1 MVFYHLVRF
10 TFMKSLSIALI
21 LLLGLFG
28 SYAFFAEKAPASP
41 EKNIAGS
48 LYRPAAYNTTG
59 KASAAEPLRQE
70 VTQAY
75 IPEELTFAGERVPLE
90 DYEVYERLDRE
101 LISISYRHSHTVR
114 ICKLANRWF
123 STIEPILE
131 ANGIPDDF
139 KYLAVAESGLE
150 NVISPK
156 NARGFW
162 QFLKETGK
170 SHGLEISGDVDE
182 RYHVEKS
189 TEAAAKYLK
198 TAFNKLNSWTTA
210 AGGYNMGV
218 KGISNQMERQQ
229 QGNYFDL
236 YLNSETSRYV
246 FRILAYKLLLSNPEK
261 YGFQLGANDLYP
273 PIPHT
278 TVEVTGIVDIA
289 DFAHEHGTTYKHLKL
304 LNQWLIGKSLKER
317 KDKKKYTVKIPK

>member
-1 MVFYHLVRF
+1 
-10 TFMKSLSIALI
+10 MKSLSIALI

-28 SYAFFAEKAPASP
+28 AYAFFAEKAPASP
-41 EKNIAGS
+41 DKMSGS
-48 LYRPAAYNTTG
+48 LYYHPAVYKTKG
-59 KASAAEPLRQE
+59 KASLAEPLRQE
-70 VTQAY
+70 VAQAF
-75 IPEELTFAGERVPLE
+75 IPEELTFAGERIPLE

-101 LISISYRHSHTVR
+101 LISISYRHSHTAR
-114 ICKLANRWF
+114 ILKLANRWF
-123 STIEPILE
+123 PTIEPILE
-131 ANGIPDDF
+131 AHGVPDDF

-162 QFLKETGK
+162 QFLKETGR
-170 SHGLEISGDVDE
+170 SHGLEIGSDIDE

-198 TAFNKLNSWTTA
+198 NAYGKLNSWTTA

-261 YGFQLGANDLYP
+261 YGFQLQETDLYP

-278 TVEVTGIVDIA
+278 RLEVSSISDIA

-304 LNQWLIGKSLKER
+304 LNQWLIGTSLKAR
-317 KDKKKYTVKIPK
+317 KGKKYTIKIPK